1 MPGSALKIAVKLI
14 MNDFKWSKTEKKIAR
29 IAFDK
34 AYQRECSDLI
44 EKIRKKVGEITEPNN
59 IWGLHD
65 YLTERRDD
73 IDEKYDYR
81 YSKLIFVFARLVKE
95 GWLDFNDLKGLA
107 ENKIDRIESFINFWN
122 E

>member
-1 MPGSALKIAVKLI
+1 

-34 AYQRECSDLI
+34 AYQRECSNLI
-44 EKIRKKVGEITEPNN
+44 EKIRSKAREITEPDN
-59 IWGLHD
+59 IWRFHD
-65 YLTERRDD
+65 FLTEKRDE

-81 YSKLIFVFARLVKE
+81 YSVLVLVFARLVND
-95 GWLDFNDLKGLA
+95 GWLDFDDLKGLA
-107 ENKIDRIESFINFWN
+107 ENKIDRIESLINFWN

>member
-1 MPGSALKIAVKLI
+1 

-29 IAFDK
+29 SAFEK

-44 EKIRKKVGEITEPNN
+44 EKIRTKAGEITEPDN
-59 IWGLHD
+59 IWRFHD
-65 YLTERRDD
+65 FLTNKRDE

-81 YSKLIFVFARLVKE
+81 YSKLILVFARLVKD
-95 GWLDFNDLKGLA
+95 GWLDFKDLKGLA
-107 ENKIDRIESFINFWN
+107 ENKIVRIESLINFWN

>member
-1 MPGSALKIAVKLI
+1 

-29 IAFDK
+29 TAFEK

-44 EKIRKKVGEITEPNN
+44 EKIRTKAGEITEPDNM
-59 IWGLHD
+59 WRFHD
-65 YLTERRDD
+65 FLTEKREE

-81 YSKLIFVFARLVKE
+81 YSVLILVFARLVND

-107 ENKIDRIESFINFWN
+107 DNKIDRIKSLIDFWK

>member
-1 MPGSALKIAVKLI
+1 

-29 IAFDK
+29 AAFEK

-44 EKIRKKVGEITEPNN
+44 EKIHTKAGEITEPDN
-59 IWGLHD
+59 IWHFHD
-65 YLTERRDD
+65 FLTEKRDE

-81 YSKLIFVFARLVKE
+81 YSKLILVFARLVKD
-95 GWLDFNDLKGLA
+95 GWLNFNDLIGLT
-107 ENKIDRIESFINFWN
+107 ENKIDRIESLVNFWN

>member
-1 MPGSALKIAVKLI
+1 

-34 AYQRECSDLI
+34 AYQRECSNLI
-44 EKIRKKVGEITEPNN
+44 EKIRTKAREITEPDN
-59 IWGLHD
+59 IWRFHD
-65 YLTERRDD
+65 FLTEKRDE

-81 YSKLIFVFARLVKE
+81 YSVLVLVFARLIND
-95 GWLDFNDLKGLA
+95 GWLDFDDLKGLA
-107 ENKIDRIESFINFWN
+107 ENKIDRIESLINFWN

>member
-1 MPGSALKIAVKLI
+1 

-34 AYQRECSDLI
+34 AYQRECSNLI
-44 EKIRKKVGEITEPNN
+44 EKIRTKAREISEPDS
-59 IWGLHD
+59 IWRFHD
-65 YLTERRDD
+65 FLTEKRDE

-81 YSKLIFVFARLVKE
+81 YSVLVLVFARLIND
-95 GWLDFNDLKGLA
+95 GWLDFDDLKGLA
-107 ENKIDRIESFINFWN
+107 ETKIDRIESLINFWN

>member
-1 MPGSALKIAVKLI
+1 

-34 AYQRECSDLI
+34 AYQRECSNLI
-44 EKIRKKVGEITEPNN
+44 EKIRTKAREITEPDN
-59 IWGLHD
+59 IWRFHD
-65 YLTERRDD
+65 FLTEKRDE

-81 YSKLIFVFARLVKE
+81 YSVLVLVFARLIND
-95 GWLDFNDLKGLA
+95 GWLDFDDLKGLA
-107 ENKIDRIESFINFWN
+107 ENKIDRIESLINFCN

>member
-1 MPGSALKIAVKLI
+1 

-34 AYQRECSDLI
+34 AYQRECSNLI
-44 EKIRKKVGEITEPNN
+44 EKIRTKAREITEPDN
-59 IWGLHD
+59 IWRFHD
-65 YLTERRDD
+65 FLTEKRDE

-81 YSKLIFVFARLVKE
+81 YSVLVLVFARLIND
-95 GWLDFNDLKGLA
+95 GWLEFDDLKGLA
-107 ENKIDRIESFINFWN
+107 ENKIDRIESLINFWN

>member
-1 MPGSALKIAVKLI
+1 

-29 IAFDK
+29 AAFEK

-44 EKIRKKVGEITEPNN
+44 EKIRTKAGEITEPDNM
-59 IWGLHD
+59 WRFHD
-65 YLTERRDD
+65 FLTEKREE

-81 YSKLIFVFARLVKE
+81 YSVLILVFARLVND

-107 ENKIDRIESFINFWN
+107 DNKIDRIESLINFWK